1 MKRETMDGYID
12 FNVLIMAIVYI
23 VPLVTV
29 TISVITFNNAVK
41 ERHGRTAAEAVSL
54 KKDIENLSNE
64 LKEMKRDIDDA
75 INGYHTNDKRITT
88 LEHEVKALNAR
99 VKVLEGHHRA

>member
-1 MKRETMDGYID
+1 MSAPVDMNT
-12 FNVLIMAIVYI
+12 LIMAVVYV
-23 VPLVTV
+23 VPLITV
-29 TISVITFNNAVK
+29 TISIITFNNAVK

-64 LKEMKRDIDDA
+64 LKAMKKDIDDA

-99 VKVLEGHHRA
+99 VKVLEGHHQAK